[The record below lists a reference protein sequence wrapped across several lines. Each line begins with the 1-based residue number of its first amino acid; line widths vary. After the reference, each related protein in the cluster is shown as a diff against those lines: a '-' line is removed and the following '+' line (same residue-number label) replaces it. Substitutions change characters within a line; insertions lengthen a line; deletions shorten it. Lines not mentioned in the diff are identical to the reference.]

1 MTKFK
6 NSNTILTLYL
16 SVCLLWQR
24 KKSSSSLSS
33 IITCLRINKTSNRTR
48 IVTQNTTMKFHLKL
62 TSRLSTGPKML
73 KWVPMMN
80 LKTMA
85 LIRTCLS
92 SAIYSLKPIKRRIL
106 TVKKVTTLNS
116 KDGGAASR
124 NLWLCGGQPSSLMM
138 CKTLVKAKAH
148 RTKAAV
154 ARHRRAALKSTISLS
169 VPKLAMQKKLRHPP
183 SLSDF
188 SLKLNRLRRLT
199 NNRMTFNRGSRKS
212 LKPIRSTH
220 LRNPRQ
226 SYKFLL
232 SKK

>member
-1 MTKFK
+1 MTKLK
-6 NSNTILTLYL
+6 NSNNILTLYQ
-16 SVCLLWQR
+16 SVCLPWQR
-24 KKSSSSLSS
+24 KTSSSSLSNL
-33 IITCLRINKTSNRTR
+33 ITCRSINKTSKRIR

-62 TSRLSTGPKML
+62 TSRLTTGPKML
-73 KWVPMMN
+73 KWVPITN

-85 LIRTCLS
+85 LIRTCPS
-92 SAIYSLKPIKRRIL
+92 SAIYSLKPRKRRIL

-116 KDGGAASR
+116 KGGGAASR
-124 NLWLCGGQPSSLMM
+124 NLWLCGGQPSSLMK

-169 VPKLAMQKKLRHPP
+169 VPKLTMQKKLRHPQ

-188 SLKLNRLRRLT
+188 SLKLNRLRQLT
-199 NNRMTFNRGSRKS
+199 NNRMTFNWGSRKS

-220 LRNPRQ
+220 LRNLRQ
-226 SYKFLL
+226 N
-232 SKK
+232 

>member
-1 MTKFK
+1 
-6 NSNTILTLYL
+6 
-16 SVCLLWQR
+16 
-24 KKSSSSLSS
+24 
-33 IITCLRINKTSNRTR
+33 
-48 IVTQNTTMKFHLKL
+48 
-62 TSRLSTGPKML
+62 
-73 KWVPMMN
+73 
-80 LKTMA
+80 MA
-85 LIRTCLS
+85 LIRTCPS
-92 SAIYSLKPIKRRIL
+92 SAIYSLKPRKRRIL
-106 TVKKVTTLNS
+106 TVKKVITLNS
-116 KDGGAASR
+116 KGVGAVSR
-124 NLWLCGGQPSSLMM
+124 NLWPCGGQPSSLMKS
-138 CKTLVKAKAH
+138 KTLVKAKAH

-154 ARHRRAALKSTISLS
+154 AHHLRAALKSTINLS
-169 VPKLAMQKKLRHPP
+169 VPKLAMQKNLRHPP